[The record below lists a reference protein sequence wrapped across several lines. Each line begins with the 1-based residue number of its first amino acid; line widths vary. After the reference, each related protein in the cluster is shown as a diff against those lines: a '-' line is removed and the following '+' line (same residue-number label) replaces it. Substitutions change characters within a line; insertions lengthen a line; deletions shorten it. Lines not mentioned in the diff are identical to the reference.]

1 MLKKI
6 LSTKKKARVAYLLWL
21 FICVIFIWLDMTWRA
36 QSWRG
41 LSMIMPLFEK
51 NAKLSWYDL
60 CSLISIVGIIFSL
73 RRYMHMKDNKSRNI
87 WHIFLFLFLL
97 SSYLW
102 AKFYTPSL
110 IAYFFARY
118 NNVFA
123 QLIFPFVLP
132 QSWNGLVSIIS
143 LLKWIFIAIEI
154 ELAVYLQTFPSSKIK

>member
-87 WHIFLFLFLL
+87 WHIFLFF
-97 SSYLW
+97 
-102 AKFYTPSL
+102 FY
-110 IAYFFARY
+110 
-118 NNVFA
+118 
-123 QLIFPFVLP
+123 
-132 QSWNGLVSIIS
+132 
-143 LLKWIFIAIEI
+143 
-154 ELAVYLQTFPSSKIK
+154 